1 MRKASENSR
10 LYCLWLYMLISSAYA
25 AFLSNSMQRS
35 VQWQNVP
42 KRDTHKSN
50 SGMNIFSNINNNSS
64 TDIENGCLQETNI
77 GMYDSSDLNL
87 NVGKVLRS
95 DLTSTNETEKY
106 SMAAGAHL
114 QDRLSR
120 RFFVS
125 SKLPLRPRNASLVV
139 SRQNRF
145 ALAWAPNLLSRLPKR
160 IRRNTST
167 KLNNHFHLRGK
178 FQDEGRVDTVVG
190 SNVSS
195 IHESHQRIAGDVRYA
210 LLSVGKKS
218 TDHKA
223 PMVIPTNHQQR
234 DQFRAQDRSNLSSTF
249 LPLSLSLPFSSIS
262 SSDVDADQRPF
273 PRVLLN
279 YDTNEDIMD
288 ALPTFYRSPFTANA
302 FSEIRTVPLQSTF
315 LPRSLTQQQYPWLN
329 ERFGSTFVDAKGSLR
344 RILSTPV
351 RRLPLLGAKR
361 GKDDKKIIRDQ
372 ERVGR
377 KIALRKWWYG
387 ITSTA
392 HKDTNMSNPLAAY
405 SLTASHG
412 TSNSLAGGNCS
423 EPLSTENIQEIFH
436 KVIGKDK
443 MLLRSTE
450 KVGGIFGVSRLV
462 HCSLLASLAAY
473 NVRKLHEIVNLDEND
488 EEDTR
493 VVVSSMGIEGARDGR
508 SFRFHSGFS
517 GLVEDRLRVQEPKQ
531 RKVALNLSGTISAD
545 KDTRWSFRTKI
556 EKRKKQHKK
565 VSREK
570 DSTWNLSAS
579 VQEVESKMLKR
590 NLLLLQRA
598 VGISGRGDFKLHHV
612 SSAKAAA
619 VVCIAS
625 ARNATII
632 SFRGTKDAVDV
643 LTDLTFL
650 SVPFLPRSGQS
661 NNSSPFYHELS
672 YQEQAASE
680 ERPNIFSI
688 LETDQSSWSKRKN
701 NQEEPEVHRGFFD
714 AFMSVE
720 KDVSRLLDAANT
732 KHVLFVGHSMGGALA
747 EIAAAYYFGEDSSD
761 LMGNAQCTLVTT
773 AAPSIGN
780 KAFAQL
786 LEKVEPKGGLHIY
799 SSGDIVPFVGAF
811 VGYFRGGVNVELP
824 LSPSAL
830 DLFIEKNSAALVRGF
845 SSIAP
850 HVLVQVGEAIYT
862 FWTFQGKRDGNVPFR
877 GMSIENEQVMKRK
890 ELFQKASFSAPWIV
904 RKYE

>member
-1 MRKASENSR
+1 MSN
-10 LYCLWLYMLISSAYA
+10 AYA
-25 AFLSNSMQRS
+25 SFLSNSMQLP

-50 SGMNIFSNINNNSS
+50 SGINIFSNMNNNTS
-64 TDIENGCLQETNI
+64 TDIENECPQEMNI
-77 GMYDSSDLNL
+77 RNILYDSSDRDQ

-95 DLTSTNETEKY
+95 ELTSTNETEKY

-114 QDRLSR
+114 QDRLTR
-120 RFFVS
+120 RFFS
-125 SKLPLRPRNASLVV
+125 YSKLPLRPRNANLVV
-139 SRQNRF
+139 SHQNRF
-145 ALAWAPNLLSRLPKR
+145 ALAWAPKLLSRLPKR

-178 FQDEGRVDTVVG
+178 FQDEGRVNTVVG

-195 IHESHQRIAGDVRYA
+195 IHESHQHIAADVRYA
-210 LLSVGKKS
+210 LLSVGKS

-223 PMVIPTNHQQR
+223 PMVILTNHQQR
-234 DQFRAQDRSNLSSTF
+234 DQFQAQDRSNLSSTF
-249 LPLSLSLPFSSIS
+249 LPPSLSLPFSSITS
-262 SSDVDADQRPF
+262 SGVDADQRPF
-273 PRVLLN
+273 PRILLN
-279 YDTNEDIMD
+279 YDANEDIMD
-288 ALPTFYRSPFTANA
+288 ALPTFYRSPFTAYA
-302 FSEIRTVPLQSTF
+302 FSEIRTVSLQSTF

-329 ERFGSTFVDAKGSLR
+329 KRFESTFVDAKGSLR
-344 RILSTPV
+344 RILSTPL
-351 RRLPLLGAKR
+351 RRLPLFGVKI

-372 ERVGR
+372 ERIGR
-377 KIALRKWWYG
+377 KIALRKWWYD

-405 SLTASHG
+405 PLTASHG

-423 EPLSTENIQEIFH
+423 EPLSTKTIQEIFH
-436 KVIGKDK
+436 KIIGKDQ

-450 KVGGIFGVSRLV
+450 IVGGIFGVSRLV

-493 VVVSSMGIEGARDGR
+493 VVVSSMGIEGARDSR
-508 SFRFHSGFS
+508 SFQIHSGFS
-517 GLVEDRLRVQEPKQ
+517 SLVEDCLRVQEPKQ
-531 RKVALNLSGTISAD
+531 RNKALNLSGTISAD

-570 DSTWNLSAS
+570 DSNWNLSTS

-598 VGISGRGDFKLHHV
+598 VGISGRGNFKLHHV

-650 SVPFLPRSGQS
+650 SVPFSPRSGQS

-680 ERPNIFSI
+680 ERPNVFSI

-701 NQEEPEVHRGFFD
+701 IQEEPEVHRGFFD

-747 EIAAAYYFGEDSSD
+747 EIAAAYYFGEESSD

-786 LEKVEPKGGLHIY
+786 LEKVEPKGGLHIC
-799 SSGDIVPFVGAF
+799 SSGDIVPFVGTF

-824 LSPSAL
+824 LSPSTL

-845 SSIAP
+845 SLIAP

-862 FWTFQGKRDGNVPFR
+862 FWTFQGKRDGDVPFR
-877 GMSIENEQVMKRK
+877 GMSRENEQVMKTNK
-890 ELFQKASFSAPWIV
+890 LFQKASSSAPWIV